1 MVGWGEVQ
9 SGGIEMT
16 VEAAIES
23 VKKEYYKACACEWV
37 KDPLCFAL
45 YTTWKKADDER
56 RKKEL
61 IGKRRDTE

>member
-1 MVGWGEVQ
+1 
-9 SGGIEMT
+9 MT

-23 VKKEYYKACACEWV
+23 VKQEYYKACACEWV
-37 KDPLCFAL
+37 KDPVAYAL
-45 YTTWKKADDER
+45 YQTWKKADDER